1 MSAINKELQKRLDAL
16 EQEQNRQEV
25 EVKTLTTAIKPVREP
40 AKDKAP
46 RQNGF
51 VIRLDFGAGA
61 PVSEWSDD
69 THGWR
74 SHDLGTRYNTEELAE
89 KKLAEL
95 KQKWPD
101 YPLKTCFTGPV
112 PAA

>member
-1 MSAINKELQKRLDAL
+1 MSAISKELQKRLDAL

-40 AKDKAP
+40 AKDKTP
-46 RQNGF
+46 RLKGF

-61 PVSEWSDD
+61 PVSEWSDE

-74 SHDLGTRYNTEELAE
+74 SHELGTRYNTEELAT

-101 YPLKTCFTGPV
+101 YPLKTYFSDSASV
-112 PAA
+112 A